1 MNTDVNRPVRE
12 SFSEV
17 EAARELGISIKRLH
31 SLLDEYVFNDGTP
44 RPPDIE
50 LTSPDLLLLKYW
62 NRCMPDQKVVCMP
75 KPQY

>member
-1 MNTDVNRPVRE
+1 MNTDVKRSVKDYY
-12 SFSEV
+12 SEV
-17 EAARELGISIKRLH
+17 EAARELGISINRLH
-31 SLLDEYVFNDGTP
+31 SLLDAYVFNDGTP

-62 NRCMPDQKVVCMP
+62 NRSMPEQKVVCMP